1 MDIVA
6 IGALHLAFTDWHVC
20 PVECHGSLDRMALTA
35 QLELRG
41 RSQIRMAGLRVMDRM
56 AGHTGHIAYF
66 MGASLPEESA
76 AFHVTLETDGVLAD
90 SRLWG
95 T

>member
-1 MDIVA
+1 MA
-6 IGALHLAFTDWHVC
+6 IGALHLALTDGQVR

-41 RSQIRMAGLRVMDRM
+41 RSQIRMAGLRVMNRM
-56 AGHTGHIAYF
+56 AGHAGHITYF

-76 AFHVTLETDGVLAD
+76 AFHMALETDRVLAD
-90 SRLWG
+90 SRL
-95 T
+95 